1 MLKNKASTLGIST
14 QQFATFNEQ
23 LYCNP
28 DLPQDEFHL
37 PEDMSAAK
45 ITTDE
50 VKTVIDSHF
59 KANKSTGLSTMPTQC
74 IKWLSS
80 AAYPTI
86 AEFLNN
92 SAIE

>member
-1 MLKNKASTLGIST
+1 
-14 QQFATFNEQ
+14 
-23 LYCNP
+23 
-28 DLPQDEFHL
+28 
-37 PEDMSAAK
+37 MSAAK

-59 KANKSTGLSTMPTQC
+59 KANKSTGLSSMPTQC

-80 AAYPTI
+80 ATYPTI